1 VLTAAQDDAEYQVG
15 AVERADLDDAG
26 RVVLTGF
33 VGAAT
38 VTIFGSG

>member
-1 VLTAAQDDAEYQVG
+1 MTVSGLAR
-15 AVERADLDDAG
+15 AVERADLHGGG

>member
-1 VLTAAQDDAEYQVG
+1 VVG
-15 AVERADLDDAG
+15 VVERADLRAGG

-38 VTIFGSG
+38 VTIFGLG

>member
-1 VLTAAQDDAEYQVG
+1 MTAYWSVG
-15 AVERADLDDAG
+15 VVERADLDGAG

>member
-1 VLTAAQDDAEYQVG
+1 MTTWVRGSV
-15 AVERADLDDAG
+15 VERADLDGAG

>member
-1 VLTAAQDDAEYQVG
+1 MLTATQDDDVGWVG
-15 AVERADLDDAG
+15 AVEGADLHAGG